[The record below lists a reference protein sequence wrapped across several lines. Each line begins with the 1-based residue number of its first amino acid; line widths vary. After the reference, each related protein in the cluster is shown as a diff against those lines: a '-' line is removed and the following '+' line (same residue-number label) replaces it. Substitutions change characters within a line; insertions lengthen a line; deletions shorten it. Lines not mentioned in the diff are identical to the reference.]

1 MCVCVERER
10 ERERRQRERESEV
23 YGWERELEYVKRYTR
38 EHTRLHNEQA
48 VLDVWYIC
56 LCVFVRACL
65 SVCACAC
72 DVLFALR
79 P

>member
-1 MCVCVERER
+1 
-10 ERERRQRERESEV
+10 
-23 YGWERELEYVKRYTR
+23 VKRYTR
-38 EHTRLHNEQA
+38 EHTRLHNEQS